1 MINTDALR
9 GSASAYTSFV
19 TLSADLATPMAT
31 ASTSVAIRDSSAVLT
46 ITSRSDEIV
55 DNKELFEGCL
65 SIPKFYGEVERAE
78 RVTVRGL
85 NRRQPSSGSMR

>member
-19 TLSADLATPMAT
+19 TLSANVATPMAT

-46 ITSRSDEIV
+46 ITSRSDAAPTPV
-55 DNKELFEGCL
+55 NNPLK
-65 SIPKFYGEVERAE
+65 SIDESTVAPKPSHIKTSPTGFT
-78 RVTVRGL
+78 TVAR
-85 NRRQPSSGSMR
+85 MV